1 MLIVSSSDVNRINLV
16 IRQESVEGTIKLRDS
31 GLCGKA
37 FGSFRA
43 AAIHGGHFRVGLG
56 IDGIDHPALSNAT
69 GTDDA
74 PFQYLRF
81 VHLRILPPAYVR
93 YLVGGRNRSSPN

>member
-1 MLIVSSSDVNRINLV
+1 MLIVSGSDVNRINLV
-16 IRQESVEGTIKLRDS
+16 IGQEGIEGTIKLRDS
-31 GLCGKA
+31 GLCRKT

-43 AAIHGGHFRVGLG
+43 AAIHSDHLRVSLG
-56 IDGIDHPALSNAT
+56 VDGIDHPALSYVT
-69 GTDDA
+69 GPDDA

-81 VHLRILPPAYVR
+81 LHLRIRSPAYVR

>member
-1 MLIVSSSDVNRINLV
+1 MLIVSGSDVNRINLV
-16 IRQESVEGTIKLRDS
+16 IRQEGLEGPIKLRDS
-31 GLCGKA
+31 GLCRKA

-56 IDGIDHPALSNAT
+56 IDGIDHPALSNVT

-74 PFQYLRF
+74 PFQYLCF
-81 VHLRILPPAYVR
+81 LHLRILSLAYVR
-93 YLVGGRNRSSPN
+93 YLVGERNRSSPN

>member
-16 IRQESVEGTIKLRDS
+16 IRQEGLEGTIKLRDF
-31 GLCGKA
+31 GFCRKA

-56 IDGIDHPALSNAT
+56 IDGIDHPALSDVA

-81 VHLRILPPAYVR
+81 VHLRIQTLAYVR

>member
-1 MLIVSSSDVNRINLV
+1 MLIVSGSDVNRINLV
-16 IRQESVEGTIKLRDS
+16 IRQEGIEGTIKLRDS
-31 GLCGKA
+31 GLGGKA

-43 AAIHGGHFRVGLG
+43 AAIDGGHFRVGLG
-56 IDGIDHPALSNAT
+56 IDGIDHPALSDVT

-74 PFQYLRF
+74 PFQYLRL
-81 VHLRILPPAYVR
+81 VHLRILSLTYVR